1 MHDLRRQALES
12 GKTVSRKAQSR
23 ISSRASSA
31 ANSRTNSRNASR
43 HASDDEDTMSDCTNW
58 SMNSLNERLAAEVP
72 EDASEAWK
80 EDLANRIEEIINRK
94 RSSTQGRESA
104 LNLYVYY
111 LMNHYAYDETRHKA
125 GELFPAFLKSIKADG
140 TEKETCL
147 ALRGQFSMQLW
158 KSQASLILFSAIAL
172 TLITVPSET
181 AYAGLFQPLKV
192 LYTDSR
198 FPSVKATAIHTLGA
212 AAIFGGAADGEI
224 EDIMDDLLEV
234 IESDGSSVEAA
245 DIGEVVTAACQVWG
259 FLATSVDDME
269 EKTEAA
275 IEAFVE
281 QLESTD
287 TKVQVAVGQNIA
299 LLYEK
304 SYTEREE
311 GDGAAPAM
319 ERISDDATYEEISAI
334 YHVEKS
340 WVKRYEVYRQKY
352 QLEQTLSQL
361 ATESSKR
368 IGKKDRKTLHAN
380 FTDILH
386 AVEHPTL
393 GPRYSMA
400 RDKEGRVY
408 GSRMTVKLRD
418 FGLLQIDKWWKLH
431 RFQSLKRILGG
442 GFITHYEENEV
453 VVETLP
459 AILMNSDSDEE
470 GYGASD

>member
-43 HASDDEDTMSDCTNW
+43 HASDDEDAMSDCTNW

-80 EDLANRIEEIINRK
+80 GDLANRIEEIINRK

-111 LMNHYAYDETRHKA
+111 LMNHYAYEETRHKT

-147 ALRGQFSMQLW
+147 ALR
-158 KSQASLILFSAIAL
+158 AIAL

-181 AYAGLFQPLKV
+181 AYASLFQPLKV

-212 AAIFGGAADGEI
+212 AAIFGGAAEGEI

-319 ERISDDATYEEISAI
+319 ERISDDVTYEEISAI

-431 RFQSLKRILGG
+431 RFQTLKRILGG

-459 AILMNSDSDEE
+459 AILMNSDSDDE